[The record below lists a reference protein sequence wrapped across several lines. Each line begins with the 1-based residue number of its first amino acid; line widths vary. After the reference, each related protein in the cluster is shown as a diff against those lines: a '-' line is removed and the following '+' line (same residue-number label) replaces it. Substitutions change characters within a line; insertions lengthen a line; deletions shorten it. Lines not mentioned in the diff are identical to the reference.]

1 MSFGWHLKLTIII
14 LPQFSRH
21 FHIFLCLNSHNS
33 LSLLSV
39 TGNPSDHTV
48 FIAKKKGSS
57 CFRQIWFREAG
68 AGEITG
74 RPVGVSCRL
83 CPREWVPDPWGQLL
97 PLQGF
102 RGSIPLLVPGPHH
115 PCWDAGISGYRR
127 KPCSRAHAVSALS
140 RPAKPTPRALRL
152 HTQEASE
159 GHREVSWR
167 KGVTNEGA
175 GQQPGAAPAPPPPP
189 RSQACTGC
197 PSIPPSMWLSF
208 PSSAL

>member
-39 TGNPSDHTV
+39 TGNPSAHTV

-140 RPAKPTPRALRL
+140 RPAKPTPRA
-152 HTQEASE
+152 EPC
-159 GHREVSWR
+159 VSTPR
-167 KGVTNEGA
+167 KLV
-175 GQQPGAAPAPPPPP
+175 
-189 RSQACTGC
+189 RDTG
-197 PSIPPSMWLSF
+197 
-208 PSSAL
+208 SSADAKV